1 MEEISIFRR
10 SYLAVAMMSGSYDDV
25 RDISGLLDKGEA
37 AALRPPAWFWNRFY
51 GLPHCR
57 EDGRGGD
64 YIVIAPIQVEAL
76 MRVLEAVIEPIE
88 LDKWRR
94 KRIIRAFAVEI
105 PRVNF
110 FACITNSVPTHIG
123 DVEQPGD
130 ANGFMDRVL
139 ELMGRR
145 DLFSG
150 PLAPWVHH
158 LDWENERGA
167 YVPQAHL
174 FESVEVAL
182 DYLYRYE
189 DRLRGVQILGVPA
202 EWAGKRCFT
211 SEAPESS
218 ERISA

>member
-1 MEEISIFRR
+1 MEEISVFRR
-10 SYLAVAMMSGSYDDV
+10 SYWAVAMMCGSYDDV
-25 RDISGLLDKGEA
+25 RDISDLLNKNEA
-37 AALRPPAWFWNRFY
+37 AVLRPPAWFWNRFY
-51 GLPHCR
+51 RLPHIR
-57 EDGRGGD
+57 EGGRCGD
-64 YIVIAPIQVEAL
+64 YIVITHIRVEVL

-88 LDKWRR
+88 LDKWGRQ
-94 KRIIRAFAVEI
+94 RIIRTFAVEI
-105 PRVNF
+105 PRVDF
-110 FACITNSVPTHIG
+110 FACITNSVPTRIG
-123 DVEQPGD
+123 DVEQPSD

-145 DLFSG
+145 DLFAG
-150 PLAPWVHH
+150 PLSPWVHY

-182 DYLYRYE
+182 DYLYRHE
-189 DRLRGVQILGVPA
+189 DRLKGFEILGVPS

-211 SEAPESS
+211 SEALESS